1 MHSRADTPELASR
14 RHDAITIVS
23 MAVIASALATL
34 LHEGVGHGL
43 TAFVRGD
50 VPTELTS
57 NHLSSL
63 HPDRVVQAAGTV
75 VNLIAG
81 VLALLAASRV
91 TTGANTRYFF
101 WILAA
106 LNLLPGAGYFMFSG
120 IFGFGDWNGVIRGL
134 PSQPALRLGMT
145 VGGAALYVAVVRA
158 LALTVKPFVA
168 DRSMYNTVGRLPYCA
183 AGLFS
188 CAAGVLDPLGLRLL
202 LVSTLPAAFGG
213 SSGLLWADSLIPRTP
228 PTEPAQFVRR
238 DVAWWIAAA
247 IIGGAYIAVLGPGLT
262 FASP

>member
-1 MHSRADTPELASR
+1 MAF
-14 RHDAITIVS
+14 RHDTITIVS

-50 VPTELTS
+50 VPTALTS

-81 VLALLAASRV
+81 VVSLLAASRV
-91 TTGANTRYFF
+91 NAGANTRYFF
-101 WILAA
+101 WILGA

-120 IFGFGDWNGVIRGL
+120 IFGFGDWNEVIRGV
-134 PSQPALRLGMT
+134 PYHAALRVGMT
-145 VGGAALYVAVVRA
+145 LGGAVLYVAVVRW
-158 LALTVKPFVA
+158 LAVTVKPFVP
-168 DRSMYNTVGRLPYCA
+168 DRSMYNIVGRLPYCA

-188 CAAGVLDPLGLRLL
+188 CAAGAFDPLGVQLL
-202 LVSTLPAAFGG
+202 LVSTIPAAFGG
-213 SSGLLWADSLIPRTP
+213 SSGLLWADSLMP
-228 PTEPAQFVRR
+228 PGPASEPALFVRR
-238 DVAWWIAAA
+238 DLAWCVTAAVIAV
-247 IIGGAYIAVLGPGLT
+247 AYIAVLGPGLT
-262 FASP
+262 FPSS